1 MARRN
6 QMKAMLD
13 AIRAEDAPRVEQLIV
28 AGLDVTLADD
38 QGTTPLHLASQK
50 SSVAIVQALVR
61 AGACI
66 ERRDA
71 SGQSSL
77 YRAAAAGHYQV
88 VQFLSSLYTDVNHS
102 TDFGYGTALHAAAQ
116 NANWEAA
123 RVLVASGVDPT
134 LVNRWKQTAIDRAST
149 CFWIPRRAHEFATRA
164 LGRDTLA
171 LFIEDGFRR
180 RNYWTYKWHKDSW
193 TPCSVERVVAMVL
206 LCARRVTSRDG
217 PDLPNLPVEMWLM
230 ILSMLRIND
239 MMLIDCFG

>member
-71 SGQSSL
+71 V
-77 YRAAAAGHYQV
+77 RPPE
-88 VQFLSSLYTDVNHS
+88 
-102 TDFGYGTALHAAAQ
+102 FGKALPA
-116 NANWEAA
+116 
-123 RVLVASGVDPT
+123 
-134 LVNRWKQTAIDRAST
+134 
-149 CFWIPRRAHEFATRA
+149 
-164 LGRDTLA
+164 
-171 LFIEDGFRR
+171 
-180 RNYWTYKWHKDSW
+180 DSF
-193 TPCSVERVVAMVL
+193 SV
-206 LCARRVTSRDG
+206 G
-217 PDLPNLPVEMWLM
+217 
-230 ILSMLRIND
+230 
-239 MMLIDCFG
+239 